1 MADEERN
8 FFESLPVLKDFAAA
22 VKVENYRPLPDDWVL
37 GFADVVGSTKA
48 IAEGRYKP
56 VNFVGA
62 AVIAAV
68 SNALN
73 RRPFPFVFGGDG
85 ASFAAHPADKA
96 VAAEALARIAAFAK
110 AEFDFDLRTAMIPVA
125 EVRKAGRDV
134 RVARFA
140 ASEACLYAMF
150 AGGGM
155 TWFEQQA
162 KAGAYALPPAAPNAR
177 PDLTGLSCRW
187 GVAPAKRGVVV
198 SLIVGPRG
206 EDPRYSALVEE
217 IVGLAA
223 EAGESGRPV
232 TLDMLGAGDPGV
244 SIALESSAIKASGV
258 SALRAR
264 FTAAANYALGY
275 VFFKFKLKAGE
286 ADGARF
292 AAEAAANADFRKFD
306 DSLRMTIDC
315 SPRFADKLEAR
326 LAAADD
332 YADWGLYRQRSAQIT
347 CFVPSIA
354 DRGHVHF
361 VDGAEGGYTM
371 AASAMKAR
379 RLLKAEAA

>member
-1 MADEERN
+1 MADEERS

-62 AVIAAV
+62 AVIAGV

-162 KAGAYALPPAAPNAR
+162 KAGAYALPPAAPDAR

-198 SLIVGPRG
+198 SLIVAPRG

-223 EAGESGRPV
+223 EASESGRPV